1 MVVLLV
7 FDEYYEPSKKH
18 IPTMLNFLRQNFIEK
33 HNFVFKKK
41 QDKSRDLAQNFP
53 KLILSKIL

>member
-1 MVVLLV
+1 MVALLV
-7 FDEYYEPSKKH
+7 FDGYEPSKKH
-18 IPTMLNFLRQNFIEK
+18 IPMLNFLRQNFIEK

>member
-1 MVVLLV
+1 MVALLV
-7 FDEYYEPSKKH
+7 FDKYEPSKKH